1 MNPRSIL
8 PALLLAVAL
17 PSALAQK
24 IEITPATVLLDQT
37 PSIRV
42 TGLAPGASVTLE
54 ADLADGAAH
63 IWTSSADFTADPQG
77 VVDLAQQAPSA
88 GSYRTLSATG
98 LIWSMRPL
106 SADTHLYQAP
116 HDLDPQLIRFRLFQD
131 GKQTAAAQLL
141 QSALA
146 PGVRLYPVEGRLH
159 GILFVPPGSA
169 PHPGILVLGGAEGG
183 IPARRAA
190 WLADHGYAAFALAY
204 FDAPGLPGTLQ
215 RIPLEYFAEAL
226 AWMTQRPEIE
236 RSRIAVA
243 GFSRGGEAAL
253 QLAFMFPVIKA
264 VVVWNAANVR
274 YPSCC
279 APNFGPVWTW
289 RKQPLVWVM
298 PAMNPDPITLV
309 HATIPVEDI
318 HAPILFIAGGDDSV
332 WPSPMMLDDMEGRLR
347 AAHFAFPVVTL
358 RYPHAGDRAG
368 FPEVVPAYINGV
380 PDPLTGRK
388 TTLGGT
394 LEGNAASTLDA
405 IPKILAFLQQ
415 NLAGTASPVSQ
426 SVRPAQS
433 AH

>member
-17 PSALAQK
+17 SSAFAQK
-24 IEITPATVLLDQT
+24 IEITPAAVLLDQT

-42 TGLAPGASVTLE
+42 TGLAPGASITLQ
-54 ADLADGAAH
+54 ADLTDGAGH
-63 IWTSSADFTADPQG
+63 TWSSSADFTADAHG

-88 GSYRTLSATG
+88 GSYRTVSAAG

-106 SADTHLYQAP
+106 SADAHIYQP
-116 HDLDPQLIRFRLFQD
+116 PPGLNPKVIRFRLLQS
-131 GKQTAAAQLL
+131 GRQTADAQLI
-141 QSALA
+141 QAVLA
-146 PGVRLYPVEGRLH
+146 PGVRSYPVEGRLH

-204 FDAPGLPGTLQ
+204 FDVPGLPGTLQ

-226 AWMTQRPEIE
+226 AWMTQRPEID
-236 RSRIAVA
+236 RSRIAIA
-243 GFSRGGEAAL
+243 GSSRGGEAAL
-253 QLAFMFPVIKA
+253 QLAFMFPEIKT

-289 RKQPLVWVM
+289 QRQPLVWVM

-309 HATIPVEDI
+309 HATIPVENI
-318 HAPILFIAGGDDSV
+318 HAPILFIAGDDDSV
-332 WPSPMMLDDMEGRLR
+332 WPSAMMLDDLEGRLR
-347 AAHFAFPVVTL
+347 AAHFAFPVVAL

-368 FPEVVPAYINGV
+368 FPEIVPAYVDGV

-394 LEGNAASTLDA
+394 PEGNAASTLDA

-415 NLAGTASPVSQ
+415 NLAGGPPETKASLPS
-426 SVRPAQS
+426 SP
-433 AH
+433 